1 MLPVRCVY
9 DYWLHCCY
17 DYHRGRT
24 GGSVVSWSRATL
36 TIMTK
41 TRWKIINFSKKSSI
55 SIPKKNHLSRL
66 PNFLLKRKM
75 VVNLGLKST
84 THLSRLLWGKNI
96 KIYLSRL
103 VDLKKTRKNQDI
115 DFSRK
120 SRFSGNYVVIFK
132 TTVLVG
138 YLIFLRN
145 FWSFEKLILS
155 TLKIH
160 VDLPGRFRES
170 SPKLVMTPGL
180 YFQWELLPD
189 HGTPWCLG
197 PQKRCF

>member
-1 MLPVRCVY
+1 MQVSIGDSNVDLYLPTKVGSRWNQMHSSLMVDIYTQLSHARHWYFMQGSQRSCIWYSSSLVKERATVESFWLMPMSNCFIWRTGSTIY
-9 DYWLHCCY
+9 RLHCCY

-41 TRWKIINFSKKSSI
+41 TRWKIINFSKKTSI

-66 PNFLLKRKM
+66 PNFLLKIKM

-103 VDLKKTRKNQDI
+103 VDLSPR
-115 DFSRK
+115 
-120 SRFSGNYVVIFK
+120 
-132 TTVLVG
+132 VL
-138 YLIFLRN
+138 YQC
-145 FWSFEKLILS
+145 FW
-155 TLKIH
+155 
-160 VDLPGRFRES
+160 
-170 SPKLVMTPGL
+170 
-180 YFQWELLPD
+180 W
-189 HGTPWCLG
+189 
-197 PQKRCF
+197 